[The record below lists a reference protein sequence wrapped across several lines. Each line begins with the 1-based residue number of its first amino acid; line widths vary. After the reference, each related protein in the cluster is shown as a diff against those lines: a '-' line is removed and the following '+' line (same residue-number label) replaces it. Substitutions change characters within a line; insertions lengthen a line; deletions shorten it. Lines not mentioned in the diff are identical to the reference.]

1 MTDSARFFVITGGP
15 GSGKSTL
22 LAALAEDGLAT
33 MPEGGRAIIKEQVAI
48 GGQALPWADR
58 ALFAEL
64 MLAHDIRTYRAAQE
78 RAGVALF
85 DRGVPDVVG
94 YLRLSGLP
102 VPAHVERAACAF
114 RYAPT
119 VFVAPP
125 WPEIF
130 SSDAERRQSLA
141 EAEATHRAMVDVYTG
156 LGYDLVPLPL
166 AAVEK
171 RARFVRARIGA

>member
-1 MTDSARFFVITGGP
+1 MTDSASFFVITGGP

-22 LAALAEDGLAT
+22 LAALAEDGLAV
-33 MPEGGRAIIKEQVAI
+33 MPEAGRAIIKEQVGI
-48 GGQALPWADR
+48 GGRALPWADR

-64 MLAHDIRTYRAAQE
+64 MLAHDIRTYRSAEVRSGA
-78 RAGVALF
+78 VLF
-85 DRGVPDVVG
+85 DRGIPDVAG

-102 VPAHVERAACAF
+102 VPLHVETAVRAF

-130 SSDAERRQSLA
+130 APDTERKQSLE
-141 EAEATHRAMVDVYTG
+141 EAEATHRGMVDVYGG
-156 LGYDLVPLPL
+156 LGYELVTLPRV
-166 AAVEK
+166 AVGE